1 MKSGFVQCVRDTCL
15 YYKADGERQTV
26 MGVYV
31 DELLVTGTSK
41 RFDEVFK
48 VLATLQIKDLG
59 VVNKFLGM
67 RLTHSFHGRYED
79 D

>member
-1 MKSGFVQCVRDTCL
+1 
-15 YYKADGERQTV
+15 